1 MPRWSTQT
9 SGAGDL
15 YTARQDTALDGKR
28 LSVPFAEK
36 SVQTFQIDG
45 VSE

>member
-1 MPRWSTQT
+1 MPRWSTHT

-15 YTARQDTALDGKR
+15 YTARRDTALDGKR

-36 SVQTFQIDG
+36 SVQTFRIEG
-45 VSE
+45 VTE